1 MGIFS
6 RKQDDDQ
13 DYAQDGY
20 YDEPAQQDQ
29 SAPLP
34 APSVDGVLPPGV
46 TPAPAPPSH
55 NLSSQ
60 TPPVADPAT
69 DSPPVDDTAGEY
81 IEASPPMQQ
90 PAQDWNQPAAD
101 NTLADE
107 LALEPAYEEAA
118 APAPAQEEQPAQT
131 QEPISEPAPETTADT
146 SLPPEPSTDEAS
158 PTAESE
164 PADSEA
170 TADAVPVNVAG
181 SDTGDLSDI
190 KRQALT
196 QLSSLAGHLEQ
207 SPEEKFHTTM
217 MLVQATDDASLIK
230 TAYEAAQAITDEKT
244 RAQALLDVVNE
255 INYFAQKE
263 NK

>member
-20 YDEPAQQDQ
+20 YDEPAPQAQ
-29 SAPLP
+29 P
-34 APSVDGVLPPGV
+34 APAPTPNVDGVLPPGV

-69 DSPPVDDTAGEY
+69 DSPAVDDTAGEY
-81 IEASPPMQQ
+81 IEASPPAPQ
-90 PAQDWNQPAAD
+90 PAQDWGQPAAD
-101 NTLADE
+101 DRSLADE
-107 LALEPAYEEAA
+107 LAMEPAYEETA
-118 APAPAQEEQPAQT
+118 APPSTQDEQPAT
-131 QEPISEPAPETTADT
+131 AAETANETASETAAAT
-146 SLPPEPSTDEAS
+146 SLPPEPETNDAPPPQSEDTNPET
-158 PTAESE
+158 PAE
-164 PADSEA
+164 
-170 TADAVPVNVAG
+170 AVPVSVAG
-181 SDTGDLSDI
+181 SDAGNLSDI

-263 NK
+263 DK